1 MKTVDTIG
9 RRDGRSNDRDGSTSG
24 RKSDLGT
31 ETNRTDPCT
40 VTRKYPFGG
49 YNGWWEIMIG
59 ILEKM
64 SSGESCV
71 MMMMMF
77 DFVFYDGV

>member
-1 MKTVDTIG
+1 
-9 RRDGRSNDRDGSTSG
+9 
-24 RKSDLGT
+24 
-31 ETNRTDPCT
+31 
-40 VTRKYPFGG
+40 
-49 YNGWWEIMIG
+49 MIG